1 MKSESVEVVNE
12 AFKFDNV
19 LWTFPSVGLYIWDK
33 HHPYLKE
40 NKLISKANVFMTCII
55 VCPMFWVMTRSSISS
70 QLEKA
75 WKSNLISSKFSYKGP
90 LRLCN
95 TLDRI
100 SSKVFISALQFTT
113 HPSTILEWKFS
124 EGRKMFKHICWIPL
138 EYPRLNYSGF
148 VTEKWGNIRH
158 WPTAKL
164 PFSKIKDGQEH
175 EEYFI

>member
-1 MKSESVEVVNE
+1 
-12 AFKFDNV
+12 
-19 LWTFPSVGLYIWDK
+19 
-33 HHPYLKE
+33 
-40 NKLISKANVFMTCII
+40 MTCII
-55 VCPMFWVMTRSSISS
+55 VCPMFWVMTRSSIRS

-124 EGRKMFKHICWIPL
+124 EGQKMFKHICWIPL
-138 EYPRLNYSGF
+138 EYSRLNYSGF
-148 VTEKWGNIRH
+148 ATEKWGNIGH

-164 PFSKIKDGQEH
+164 PFSKLKDGQEH

>member
-1 MKSESVEVVNE
+1 
-12 AFKFDNV
+12 
-19 LWTFPSVGLYIWDK
+19 
-33 HHPYLKE
+33 
-40 NKLISKANVFMTCII
+40 MTCII

-164 PFSKIKDGQEH
+164 PFSKMKDGQEH

>member
-1 MKSESVEVVNE
+1 MKLLNLTMSFGHFLRL
-12 AFKFDNV
+12 AC
-19 LWTFPSVGLYIWDK
+19 TFEIK

-40 NKLISKANVFMTCII
+40 NKLISKANVFMTCVI
-55 VCPMFWVMTRSSISS
+55 VCPMFWVMTRSLIRS

-100 SSKVFISALQFTT
+100 SSKVFISALQFIT

-138 EYPRLNYSGF
+138 EYTRLNYSGF